1 MITSS
6 EITTKLHALGS
17 EAQSSILCRFFK
29 TGEGQYGAGDKFLGI
44 KVPQVRDVVKQVRF
58 KVSLDEIE
66 KLLESPFHE
75 IRLCG
80 FLLIVEEMN
89 AAIPKRNNDTP
100 EKAQRRDE
108 VVKFY
113 LRNAHRA
120 NNWDLVDLSCY
131 NVVGQWL
138 LHPQAD
144 GTMPSRDILD
154 NLAASDNLWE
164 QRIAI
169 VSTMVL
175 IRNKQYDDTLRIATK
190 LLPHRHDL
198 IHKAIG
204 WLLREIGKRDMAILE
219 TYLESHYREMPRT
232 ALRYAIER
240 MSDDKRQY
248 WLKRQ

>member
-6 EITTKLHALGS
+6 EIITKLQALGS
-17 EAQSSILCRFFK
+17 EAQSRILCRFFK

-44 KVPQVRDVVKQVRF
+44 KVPQVRVVVKQVRF
-58 KVSLDEIE
+58 KVALDEIE

-89 AAIPKRNNDTP
+89 ASIPKRNNDTS

-108 VVKFY
+108 LVKFY
-113 LRNAHRA
+113 LRNARRA

-154 NLAASDNLWE
+154 TLAMSDNLWE

-169 VSTMVL
+169 VSTMML
-175 IRNKQYDDTLRIATK
+175 IRNKQYDDTLRIASK
-190 LLPHRHDL
+190 LLSHRHDL

-204 WLLREIGKRDMAILE
+204 WLLREIGKRDMTILE

-240 MSDDKRQY
+240 MPDEKRQF

>member
-6 EITTKLHALGS
+6 EITTKLQALGS
-17 EAQSSILCRFFK
+17 EAQSKTLCRFFK

-44 KVPQVRDVVKQVRF
+44 KVPQVRVVVRQVRF

-89 AAIPKRNNDTP
+89 ASIPKSNNDTP

-108 VVKFY
+108 LVKFY
-113 LRNAHRA
+113 LRNARRA

-138 LHPQAD
+138 LYPQAD

-154 NLAASDNLWE
+154 TLAASDNLWE

-169 VSTMVL
+169 VSTMML
-175 IRNKQYDDTLRIATK
+175 IRNKQYADTLRIASK

-204 WLLREIGKRDMAILE
+204 WLLREIGKRDMTILE

-240 MSDDKRQY
+240 MPDEKRQF